1 MKVAKGVNL
10 KSSHHKKEKRNFVT
24 LYGMVGNQIYCPD
37 HFAVYTNNKSLCWTP
52 KNTWIKKEK
61 LIKPL
66 HLITVT
72 ILWNNCNFLRKKKQ
86 FYENSSIVFCIVQ
99 SLSRVQLCG
108 PMHCSISGFPVL
120 HYLPEIAHTHVHWVG
135 DAIQPAHPLLTLS
148 PLALNLSHHQGLFQ
162 WVGSLY

>member
-37 HFAVYTNNKSLCWTP
+37 HFAVYTNHKSLCWTP

-86 FYENSSIVFCIVQ
+86 FYFILLKLYSVCFFSCFIVLDKFPEWGWKGMV
-99 SLSRVQLCG
+99 RRDF
-108 PMHCSISGFPVL
+108 ISFIWF
-120 HYLPEIAHTHVHWVG
+120 H
-135 DAIQPAHPLLTLS
+135 
-148 PLALNLSHHQGLFQ
+148 F
-162 WVGSLY
+162 LYTQRKDCWIFWPIYI